1 MANLS
6 NKTAS
11 NQTTLL
17 NGPHNY
23 QPWFSDLKRQAKAF
37 GLAGHHLLLPTSP
50 TLLFENPG
58 PPPSELDKRMNP
70 RTGKPTVPLTLLY
83 PREER
88 FFDTADSLDG
98 VKSGKD
104 QEDDDPYERP
114 MTKEGQAK
122 FDSAVKAHYTAKKE
136 HIQETVALRKDD
148 DSLLAYMYSSID
160 KPTQAV
166 VEMHKDYQLF
176 ENRPSTYTNRAKDYY
191 KMVTDLLSTGS
202 NRLTSQNLLTLMSTH
217 QGDTPF
223 AEFMS
228 VFDDRWLSTSQGL
241 EDPLHKGFVSLNKV
255 KFMLLLHVLNRNN
268 PANKQGLNNFFTA
281 NPSADPDV
289 AVLISTILAQNLGE
303 LAEHPSDPTS
313 VQGSALITAPP
324 KKFVSGTKKPNR
336 TDHCKHCLKSSDGK
350 LYFYHPIA
358 ECNRKKRDDAAAAVT
373 KPSSATALLAAPAPT
388 AQEILNATANVLADR
403 LQAADSISMMSN
415 NLSLP

>member
-1 MANLS
+1 MANLLS
-6 NKTAS
+6 NKT
-11 NQTTLL
+11 NDKTTLL
-17 NGPHNY
+17 TGPQNFQAWY
-23 QPWFSDLKRQAKAF
+23 SDLKRAAKVH
-37 GLAGHHLLLPTSP
+37 GLAGHHLFLSTSP
-50 TLLFENPG
+50 ALLFENPG
-58 PPPSELDKRMNP
+58 PAPSEFDLRLNP
-70 RTGKPTVPLTLLY
+70 RTGKPIVPHTLLF

-88 FFDTADSLDG
+88 FFDTESLDG
-98 VKSGKD
+98 GNIHSED
-104 QEDDDPYERP
+104 EEDDDPFERP
-114 MTKEGQAK
+114 LTSVGQTKW
-122 FDSAVKAHYTAKKE
+122 DSAVKVHYTAKKE
-136 HIQETVALRKDD
+136 HIQETIALRKDD
-148 DSLLAYMYSSID
+148 DSLLAYMYGSID
-160 KPTQAV
+160 KHTQAV

-176 ENRPSTYTNRAKDYY
+176 ENRPSSYTNRAKDYY
-191 KMVTDLLSTGS
+191 KMVTDLLATGS

-228 VFDDRWLSTSQGL
+228 AFDDRWLSTSQGL
-241 EDPLHKGFVSLNKV
+241 EDPLHKGFVKLDKV
-255 KFMLLLHVLNRNN
+255 KFMILLHVLNRNN

-289 AVLISTILAQNLGE
+289 AQLISAILAQNLGE
-303 LAEHPSDPTS
+303 LAENPSDPTS

-350 LYFYHPIA
+350 LYYYHPIA

-373 KPSSATALLAAPAPT
+373 KPSTATALLAAPAPT
-388 AQEILNATANVLADR
+388 TQEILNATANVLADR